1 MRFTDIN
8 YYNYLQVSEQA
19 EQEVIEAAYKR
30 LARKYHPD
38 NDFSTESEERM
49 KLINQAYD
57 VLSDA
62 AKRKEYD
69 RWLLA
74 QRKSSNTSRTY
85 DRTGYDQRDNYNS
98 KNENTNID
106 INMDAL
112 FNSARMRSRDWKQCQ
127 ENTFYEE
134 KKSQKRKRNLKT
146 VVFLVV
152 RIALLIGGY
161 TIYTDNGKGIK
172 DKFEKAFGKVEESS
186 KSIEGKD
193 DADVEPEEENTEEQ
207 NAEEENS
214 TEQQYQVTT
223 DGSMLNVR
231 KTPQANGE
239 LIQKLANGTI
249 CETTGNVTEDG
260 WAEIVI
266 PESRQTGW
274 ASQQF
279 LSAIPNTEVNG
290 AGTESF
296 STKAMSDQ
304 VTMTLVDKSVE
315 NSYVVIRVEN
325 NMDCDIVL
333 MGLPTVVIA
342 GESVDMD
349 GQSNFDYIN
358 VNIAAGSYK
367 DITYIIDPRAFASDT
382 ELTGTIW
389 SASIEEDRSYSLKI
403 N

>member
-38 NDFSTESEERM
+38 NDFSNESEERM

-69 RWLLA
+69 KWLLA

-134 KKSQKRKRNLKT
+134 KKSKKRKCNLKT
-146 VVFLVV
+146 MVFLVV
-152 RIALLIGGY
+152 CIALLIGGY
-161 TIYTDNGKGIK
+161 TIYTDSGKGIK

-186 KSIEGKD
+186 KSIESKD
-193 DADVEPEEENTEEQ
+193 DANVEPGEENTEEQ

-214 TEQQYQVTT
+214 AEQQYQVTT

-266 PESRQTGW
+266 PESGQMGW

-279 LSAIPNTEVNG
+279 LSAISNTEVND
-290 AGTESF
+290 AATESF
-296 STKAMSDQ
+296 STKAMSDK

-315 NSYVVIRVEN
+315 DNYVVIRVEN

>member
-69 RWLLA
+69 KWLLA

-134 KKSQKRKRNLKT
+134 KKSKKRKRNLKT
-146 VVFLVV
+146 MVFLVV
-152 RIALLIGGY
+152 CIALLIGGY
-161 TIYTDNGKGIK
+161 TIYTDSGKGIK

-186 KSIEGKD
+186 KSIESKD
-193 DADVEPEEENTEEQ
+193 DANVEPGEENTEEQ

-214 TEQQYQVTT
+214 AEQQYQVTT

-266 PESRQTGW
+266 PESGQMGW

-279 LSAIPNTEVNG
+279 LSAISNTEVND
-290 AGTESF
+290 AATESF
-296 STKAMSDQ
+296 STKAMSDK

-315 NSYVVIRVEN
+315 DNYVVIRVEN

>member
-134 KKSQKRKRNLKT
+134 KKSKKRKRNLKT
-146 VVFLVV
+146 MVFLVV
-152 RIALLIGGY
+152 CIALLIGGY
-161 TIYTDNGKGIK
+161 TIYTDSGKGIK

-186 KSIEGKD
+186 KSIESKD
-193 DADVEPEEENTEEQ
+193 DANVEPGEENTEEQ

-214 TEQQYQVTT
+214 AEQQYQVTT

-266 PESRQTGW
+266 PESGQMGW

-279 LSAIPNTEVNG
+279 LSAIPNTEVND
-290 AGTESF
+290 AATESF
-296 STKAMSDQ
+296 STKAMSDK

-315 NSYVVIRVEN
+315 DNYVVIRVEN

>member
-134 KKSQKRKRNLKT
+134 KKSKKRKRNLKT
-146 VVFLVV
+146 MVFLVV
-152 RIALLIGGY
+152 CIALLIGGY
-161 TIYTDNGKGIK
+161 TIYTDSGKGIK

-186 KSIEGKD
+186 KSIESKD
-193 DADVEPEEENTEEQ
+193 DANVEPGEENTEEQ

-214 TEQQYQVTT
+214 AEQQYQVTT

-266 PESRQTGW
+266 PESGQMGW

-279 LSAIPNTEVNG
+279 LSAISNTEVND
-290 AGTESF
+290 AATESF
-296 STKAMSDQ
+296 STKAMSDK

-315 NSYVVIRVEN
+315 DNYVVIRVEN

-367 DITYIIDPRAFASDT
+367 DITYIIDSRAFASDT

>member
-134 KKSQKRKRNLKT
+134 KKSKKRKRNLKT
-146 VVFLVV
+146 MVFLVV
-152 RIALLIGGY
+152 CIALLIGGY
-161 TIYTDNGKGIK
+161 TIYTDSGKGIK

-186 KSIEGKD
+186 KSIESKD
-193 DADVEPEEENTEEQ
+193 DANVEPGEENTEEQ

-214 TEQQYQVTT
+214 AEQQYQVTT

-266 PESRQTGW
+266 PESGQMGW

-279 LSAIPNTEVNG
+279 LSAISNTEVND
-290 AGTESF
+290 AATESF
-296 STKAMSDQ
+296 STKAMSDK

-315 NSYVVIRVEN
+315 DNYVVIRVEN